1 MEAFTETFW
10 EILFAVSEAV
20 TVMVTLPD
28 GAELAVETVRV
39 AEPDPPVMVVLS
51 KLAVMF
57 VLEEEALSDTVPVK
71 PFTAETLMAKVA
83 ELPAVITWEVGL
95 ADKQNSELLP
105 PLPRTDHRTA
115 RRNHAAVC
123 RRSIDMP
130 ETMPTYAWENLF
142 PRPVPITYESNTFG
156 LSLVVRCLPG
166 KRKQLVKSWA
176 IL

>member
-1 MEAFTETFW
+1 MEALMETFS

-20 TVMVTLPD
+20 TVMMTLPD
-28 GAELAVETVRV
+28 VAVLAMETVRV

-95 ADKQNSELLP
+95 ADKLNSELLP
-105 PLPRTDHRTA
+105 PLPVPFTDRRGDITQPLVAINTLA
-115 RRNHAAVC
+115 RNNA
-123 RRSIDMP
+123 
-130 ETMPTYAWENLF
+130 NL
-142 PRPVPITYESNTFG
+142 RMGES
-156 LSLVVRCLPG
+156 LSLADPNHYE
-166 KRKQLVKSWA
+166 KSYIW
-176 IL
+176 IVFRG

>member
-1 MEAFTETFW
+1 METFS

-28 GAELAVETVRV
+28 VEVLAAETVRV

-95 ADKQNSELLP
+95 ADKLNSELLP
-105 PLPRTDHRTA
+105 PLPVPFTERRGDITQPLVAINTLA
-115 RRNHAAVC
+115 RNNANLRMGESLSSAGPNH
-123 RRSIDMP
+123 
-130 ETMPTYAWENLF
+130 
-142 PRPVPITYESNTFG
+142 YE
-156 LSLVVRCLPG
+156 
-166 KRKQLVKSWA
+166 KSYIW
-176 IL
+176 IVFMG

>member
-10 EILFAVSEAV
+10 EILFTVSEAV

-28 GAELAVETVRV
+28 VVAVAVETVRV

-95 ADKQNSELLP
+95 ADKLNSELP
-105 PLPRTDHRTA
+105 PLPVEPTLRRGEITQPFVTMNMLA
-115 RRNHAAVC
+115 RNNANLRMGVSLSSAV
-123 RRSIDMP
+123 P
-130 ETMPTYAWENLF
+130 NN
-142 PRPVPITYESNTFG
+142 YESNTFG
-156 LSLVVRCLPG
+156 FSLVVQMFAG
-166 KRKQLVKSWA
+166 QA
-176 IL
+176 

>member
-1 MEAFTETFW
+1 MEALMETFW

-20 TVMVTLPD
+20 TVMMTLPD
-28 GAELAVETVRV
+28 VAVLAVETVRV

-95 ADKQNSELLP
+95 ADKLNSELLP
-105 PLPRTDHRTA
+105 PLPVPFTVRRGEITQPFAAINRLA
-115 RRNHAAVC
+115 RNNA
-123 RRSIDMP
+123 
-130 ETMPTYAWENLF
+130 NLLMGVSL
-142 PRPVPITYESNTFG
+142 PRPFPITMRVIH
-156 LSLVVRCLPG
+156 LDSL
-166 KRKQLVKSWA
+166 
-176 IL
+176 